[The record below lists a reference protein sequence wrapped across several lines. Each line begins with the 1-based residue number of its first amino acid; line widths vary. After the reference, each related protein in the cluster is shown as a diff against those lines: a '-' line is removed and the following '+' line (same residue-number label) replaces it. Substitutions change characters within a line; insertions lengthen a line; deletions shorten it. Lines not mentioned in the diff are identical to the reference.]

1 MDKTVTHLFRNN
13 IDWCVLNRVVF
24 GGQQVERPLSSGAYC
39 PVVNIK
45 QNRTVLA
52 QPKEDDHTF
61 SEEDAVLLLQ
71 QTSLLE
77 QRTEQADAI
86 LSYQKTRSLAKEE
99 EECLVEVK
107 SKIEKEEEDKKSILC
122 REWIGDQETSDY
134 SSQSSIE
141 KEGEVFP
148 FGLTLEEKAL
158 LKLEEVVAPLELEA
172 AEAIT
177 AVRMGEGISRLEE
190 VGHLYT

>member
-1 MDKTVTHLFRNN
+1 MFCNKQQAILF
-13 IDWCVLNRVVF
+13 LS
-24 GGQQVERPLSSGAYC
+24 QVGRPLSSSTYC

-45 QNRTVLA
+45 QNRRVLA
-52 QPKEDDHTF
+52 QPKEDGQAF
-61 SEEDAVLLLQ
+61 SEEEAVLLLH

-77 QRTEQADAI
+77 QRAEQEEKT
-86 LSYQKTRSLAKEE
+86 LSYQTRSLSQQ

-107 SKIEKEEEDKKSILC
+107 SKIEKKEEEKSILC

-134 SSQSSIE
+134 SSQSSVG
-141 KEGEVFP
+141 KGEVFP

-190 VGHLYT
+190 VTHS